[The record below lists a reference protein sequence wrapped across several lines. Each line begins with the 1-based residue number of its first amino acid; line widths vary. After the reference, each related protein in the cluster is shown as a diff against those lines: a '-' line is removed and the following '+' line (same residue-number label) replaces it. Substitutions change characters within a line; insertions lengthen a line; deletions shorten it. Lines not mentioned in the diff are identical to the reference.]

1 MDQRISILNTLNEHQ
16 LQAAT
21 TIEGAVL
28 VLAGAG
34 SGKTKTLTCR
44 IAYMVHQGI
53 SPHNILAVTFTN
65 KAAREMKKRVIDLIG
80 IKGEEVTI
88 STFHSFGV
96 RYLRIYAPYF
106 GYESN
111 FNIYDIDDQKKLVTQ
126 IVKEAQISTY
136 GLTSSKLVSRIS
148 KLKEEGILPDEYEK
162 VALSPFE
169 RSFLEIYRTYQ
180 RKLKEHNSLDFAD
193 ILIYTFKM
201 LQNEEALKE
210 LQRRYTHFMID
221 EYQDTNS
228 IQYNIIKKLCS
239 KTNNIF
245 VVGDEDQSIYGFRG
259 ADISKILNF
268 EKDFPLTKVYK
279 LERNYRS
286 TINILNVANAVIKNN
301 ISSKGK
307 VLWTDLKGEHPRFY
321 SALDS
326 LEEARYVSSI
336 INSLLS
342 KDYKYKNIA
351 ILYRNNS
358 QSREFEEEFI
368 RRGIPYKIYGGMQFY
383 QRKEIKDIIAYLSLI
398 KNFKDNLSFLR
409 IINTP
414 SRGIGS
420 VSLLKLEEFARQNSL
435 SLYESLHIIDQLKL
449 TAASSNSLVKFRDT
463 INRAKEISKEGSVI
477 KVIEFL
483 LDATGYIK
491 ELEEAHEQD
500 RIENITELI
509 NSIKVS
515 ESKYVTTLSLEEYLE
530 QISLAADVEEE
541 FSDNHVKLMTIHN
554 SKGLEFEVIFI
565 VGLEEEILPSARA
578 IFSDDEIEEER
589 RLFYV
594 ALTRAKRLVY
604 ITNAQNRAVYNSSTY
619 LRESSRFL
627 REIPKEHII
636 LENSSLEEKRIKK
649 DEIKVYSFT
658 EETEEK
664 INKLFGFAKGD
675 KVSHPNFGK
684 GKIVEVDLD
693 KITIYFDNYGEKKF
707 VTTTI
712 SKFLVKS

>member
-1 MDQRISILNTLNEHQ
+1 MDQRISILNALNEQQ

-21 TIEGAVL
+21 TVDGPVL

-53 SPHNILAVTFTN
+53 FPHNILAVTFTN
-65 KAAREMKKRVIDLIG
+65 KAAKEMKKRVIDLIG
-80 IKGEEVTI
+80 TKGEEVTI

-96 RYLRIYAPYF
+96 RYLRIYAHHF
-106 GYESN
+106 GYEAN
-111 FNIYDIDDQKKLVTQ
+111 FNIYDMDDQKKLVTQ
-126 IVKEAQISTY
+126 IVKEAQISTF

-169 RSFLEIYRTYQ
+169 KSFLEIYRTYQ

-193 ILIYTFKM
+193 ILIYTLKM
-201 LQNEEALKE
+201 LENDGALKE

-268 EKDFPLTKVYK
+268 ERDFSSTKVFK

-301 ISSKGK
+301 LSSKGK

-326 LEEARYVSSI
+326 LEEARYVSSA
-336 INSLLS
+336 INSLLD
-342 KDYKYKNIA
+342 KGHKYRDIA

-368 RRGIPYKIYGGMQFY
+368 RRTIPYKIYGGMQFY

-414 SRGIGS
+414 ARGIGS
-420 VSLLKLEEFARQNSL
+420 VSLLKLEDFAKQNFL
-435 SLYESLHIIDQLKL
+435 SLYESLEIIDQLKL
-449 TAASSNSLVKFRDT
+449 TSSATNSLVKFRN
-463 INRAKEISKEGSVI
+463 IMEEANKISKEGSVVR
-477 KVIEFL
+477 VIEFI
-483 LDATGYIK
+483 LDTTGYIK
-491 ELEEAHEQD
+491 ELEQTHEQD
-500 RIENITELI
+500 RIENIAELI
-509 NSIKVS
+509 NSIKIS
-515 ESKYVTTLSLEEYLE
+515 ESKYGMLRLEDYLE

-554 SKGLEFEVIFI
+554 SKGLEFEIIFI

-594 ALTRAKRLVY
+594 ALTRAKKLVY

-636 LENSSLEEKRIKK
+636 LENSSIEEKITKK
-649 DEIKVYSFT
+649 DERKNYSFN

-675 KVSHPNFGK
+675 KVSHPNFGY
-684 GKIVEVDLD
+684 GKIMEVDLD
-693 KITIYFDNYGEKKF
+693 KVTIYFDKYGEKKF
-707 VTTTI
+707 ITTTI